1 MGRYLNLTD
10 ADKISGAYNMNN
22 PFRNSGGPNMKQLVE
37 KGLSMV
43 SVKVE
48 KEHFEDSPVETAR
61 QKEGMRV
68 KELGCLFDEQLRA
81 MAGSFPSRYDIRPI
95 YLELADALYGYGNI
109 ENAQFNLR
117 KASKKIKEFQM
128 HYLRK
133 LKFQSHTQNM
143 RVVSKEY
150 YGRVVGTL
158 KQSRKHVNLLAEA
171 GKVLRKLPNFEDVP
185 TVIIAGLPNVGKTS
199 LLKAIT
205 GSEPDIALYP
215 FTTKGLMLGYT
226 DMVFRR
232 VQFIDTPG
240 LLDRPLAK
248 RNKIELQGIA
258 ALKHLA
264 NLIIYVFD
272 ISETAG
278 YTIEQQKEL
287 LKELRRLFKAPII
300 TVANKTDII
309 GGHPA
314 GEVGG
319 LPVSC
324 ETKEGIEELKK
335 LIEAELK
342 IKINI

>member
-1 MGRYLNLTD
+1 MGRYLNLTG
-10 ADKISGAYNMNN
+10 ADKTLVWQVKN
-22 PFRNSGGPNMKQLVE
+22 PFTRSGGPNAKQLIE
-37 KGLSMV
+37 RCLNMV
-43 SVKVE
+43 SLKVE

-68 KELGCLFDEQLRA
+68 KELGTLFDEQLRA
-81 MAGSFPSRYDIRPI
+81 IAGSFPSRYDIRPI
-95 YLELADALYGYGNI
+95 YLELADVMFGYGNI

-133 LKFQSHTQNM
+133 LKWERHTQNM
-143 RVVSKEY
+143 RVVRKEY
-150 YGRVVGTL
+150 YGRVVGAI
-158 KQSRKHVNLLAEA
+158 KQNRRHINLLNEA
-171 GKVLRKLPNFEDVP
+171 GKTLRKLPNFEDMP

-205 GSEPDIALYP
+205 GSEPEIALYP
-215 FTTKGLMLGYT
+215 FTTKGLMLGHT
-226 DMVFRR
+226 ELGFQR

-240 LLDRPLAK
+240 LLDRPLVK

-264 NLIIYVFD
+264 NVIVYVFD

-287 LKELRRLFKAPII
+287 LRELRRLFKAPVI
-300 TVANKTDII
+300 TIANKCDIV

-314 GEVGG
+314 EEVGG

-324 ETKEGIEELKK
+324 ETKEGVEELKK
-335 LIEAELK
+335 LIKENLN
-342 IKINI
+342 IK

>member
-1 MGRYLNLTD
+1 MGRYLNLTG
-10 ADKISGAYNMNN
+10 ADKTLVWQVKN
-22 PFRNSGGPNMKQLVE
+22 PFTRSGGPNAKQLIE
-37 KGLSMV
+37 RCLNMV
-43 SVKVE
+43 SLKVE

-68 KELGCLFDEQLRA
+68 KELGTLFDEQLRA
-81 MAGSFPSRYDIRPI
+81 IAGSFPSRYDIRPI
-95 YLELADALYGYGNI
+95 YLELADVMFGYGNI
-109 ENAQFNLR
+109 ENAQFSLR

-133 LKFQSHTQNM
+133 LKWERHTQNM
-143 RVVSKEY
+143 RIVRKEY
-150 YGRVVGTL
+150 YGRVVGTI
-158 KQSRKHVNLLAEA
+158 KQNRRHINLLNEA
-171 GKVLRKLPNFEDVP
+171 GKTLRRLPNFEDMP

-205 GSEPDIALYP
+205 GSEPEIALYP
-215 FTTKGLMLGYT
+215 FTTKGLMLGHT
-226 DMVFRR
+226 ELGFQR

-264 NLIIYVFD
+264 NVIVYVFD

-287 LKELRRLFKAPII
+287 LKELCRLFKAPVI
-300 TVANKTDII
+300 TIANKCDIV

-314 GEVGG
+314 EEVGG

-324 ETKEGIEELKK
+324 ETKEGVEELKK
-335 LIEAELK
+335 LIKENLN
-342 IKINI
+342 IK

>member
-1 MGRYLNLTD
+1 
-10 ADKISGAYNMNN
+10 MNN
-22 PFRNSGGPNMKQLVE
+22 PFRNSGGPNAKQLIE
-37 KGLSMV
+37 RGLNSV
-43 SVKVE
+43 SLKVE

-68 KELGCLFDEQLRA
+68 KELGTFFDTQLRT

-95 YLELADALYGYGNI
+95 YLDLADVMFGYGNI

-133 LKFQSHTQNM
+133 LKYERHTQNM
-143 RVVSKEY
+143 RVVRKEY
-150 YGRVVGTL
+150 YGRVVGAL
-158 KQSRKHVNLLAEA
+158 KQCRKHINLLAEA
-171 GKVLRKLPNFEDVP
+171 GRTMRKLPNFADIP

-205 GSEPDIALYP
+205 GSEPEIALYP
-215 FTTKGLMLGYT
+215 FTTKGLMLGY
-226 DMVFRR
+226 MELNFQR

-264 NLIIYVFD
+264 NVIVYVFD

-300 TVANKTDII
+300 AVANKTDII

-314 GEVGG
+314 AEVEG

-324 ETKEGIEELKK
+324 ETKEGVEELKK
-335 LIEAELK
+335 LIKSNLN
-342 IKINI
+342 IK

>member
-1 MGRYLNLTD
+1 
-10 ADKISGAYNMNN
+10 MNN
-22 PFRNSGGPNMKQLVE
+22 PFRNSGGPSAKLLIE
-37 KGLSMV
+37 RTLAAV

-48 KEHFEDSPVETAR
+48 KAQFDDGPVENAR
-61 QKEGMRV
+61 QKEGLRI
-68 KELGCLFDEQLRA
+68 KEAGTLLDADMRA
-81 MAGSFPSRYDIRPI
+81 MADSFPSSFDIKPI
-95 YLELADALYGYGNI
+95 YFDLADALFGYGNI
-109 ENAQFNLR
+109 DNAKFMMR

-133 LKFQSHTQNM
+133 LKYERHTQNM
-143 RVVSKEY
+143 RMLRKEAF
-150 YGRVVGTL
+150 GRMIGAAKQCRSHITL
-158 KQSRKHVNLLAEA
+158 LHEA
-171 GKVLRKLPNFEDVP
+171 GRILRKLPNFEDVP

-205 GSEPDIALYP
+205 GSEPNIALYP

-226 DMVFRR
+226 DLGFQR

-240 LLDRPLAK
+240 LLDRPLHK

-264 NLIIYVFD
+264 NLIVYVFD

-287 LKELRRLFKAPII
+287 LKELRKLFKAQII
-300 TVANKTDII
+300 TVANKADII

-314 GEVGG
+314 EEVESM
-319 LPVSC
+319 PVSC
-324 ETKEGIEELKK
+324 ETRQGVEELKK
-335 LIEAELK
+335 LIKSGLNVK
-342 IKINI
+342 